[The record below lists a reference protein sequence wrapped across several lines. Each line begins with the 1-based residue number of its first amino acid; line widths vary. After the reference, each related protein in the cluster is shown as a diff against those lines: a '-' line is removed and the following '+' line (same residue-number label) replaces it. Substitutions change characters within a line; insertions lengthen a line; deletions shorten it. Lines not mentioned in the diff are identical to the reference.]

1 VYARPA
7 DEYSDSDILC
17 WCVQDEIYDY
27 FVQHGHFA
35 GTLHHVPR
43 RLHDLVTW
51 CVWALLLCLPLFYY
65 ATGILISS
73 SLTTKLAVSAAVAIG
88 QIRTHTHRFTGTVA
102 ATLGYLLKFEIS
114 PGNSGN
120 LLEFSLY
127 SWKIYN

>member
-7 DEYSDSDILC
+7 DEYSDSDVLC

-51 CVWALLLCLPLFYY
+51 CVWALLLCLPLLYY
-65 ATGILISS
+65 ATSILISS

-88 QIRTHTHRFTGTVA
+88 HTHTHTVSPA
-102 ATLGYLLKFEIS
+102 RSLQLWDIS
-114 PGNSGN
+114 
-120 LLEFSLY
+120 
-127 SWKIYN
+127 